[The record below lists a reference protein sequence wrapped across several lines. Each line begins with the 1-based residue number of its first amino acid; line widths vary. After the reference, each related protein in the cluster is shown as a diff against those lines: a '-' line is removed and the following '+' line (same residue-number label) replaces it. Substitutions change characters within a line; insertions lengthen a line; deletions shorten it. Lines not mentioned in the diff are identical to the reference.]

1 MAMAEENYHQTIA
14 RTRQERAQ
22 REHLNRL
29 ENIQVDY
36 REALRERDEAAARG
50 DIDEFEMRD
59 TDCEELEK
67 SWAYLNPVRQQW
79 DPRAIEWLR
88 KHQAFRERHG
98 AAADQAILAAHQYAI
113 RPRNPNATNP
123 ANAGMGLTPN
133 TPAYFEAVQNLL
145 EMYGKDFNGV
155 RFDPSEKALTATE
168 AAKISGVS
176 ANLYNRALQQVS
188 AQGRLSNQKK

>member
-1 MAMAEENYHQTIA
+1 MAEENYHQTIA
-14 RTRQERAQ
+14 RMRQERAQ

-36 REALRERDEAAARG
+36 REAARERDEAAARG
-50 DIDEFEMRD
+50 DLDEFEMRD

-67 SWAYLNPVRQQW
+67 SWAYLNPPRQQW
-79 DPRAIEWLR
+79 DPRAVDFLQKNR
-88 KHQAFRERHG
+88 AFRERHG
-98 AAADQAILAAHQYAI
+98 AAADQAILLAHQYAT

-123 ANAGMGLTPN
+123 AQTGMGLTPN
-133 TPAYFEAVQNLL
+133 TPAYFAAIKDLL
-145 EMYGKDFNGV
+145 TMYSKDYGL
-155 RFDPSEKALTATE
+155 RFDPEEEALDATQ

-176 ANLYNRALQQVS
+176 ANTYNRALQQVS